1 MISAFRAVFGV
12 LLFSTHQFGQ
22 KNYFN
27 KVTRALLQNNLL
39 TNLFH
44 TTRHPER
51 SGATQRICTRVSEAK
66 LVPKTTLLRAVQIQ
80 DRTGFCIAF
89 HGCKILNQVQDDS
102 VVGMFDKN
110 RRAAFTLAEVLITL
124 GIIGIIAILTI
135 PSLINKITDLQYKEK
150 KKKNYSVFA
159 QAMKM
164 VEIEDNMVFQK
175 EENWTNL
182 PIYLCKLAQ
191 HLKAVKNGLD
201 CSIVLSDEFDPTN
214 DNSFKTDFKWH
225 NEWYQKDTK
234 PIYLNPGYNSNTFQL
249 QDGTLINYGCLNQV
263 FIDVNGFKK
272 PNTVGKDI
280 FYFLLTENGL
290 TFWENAHGN
299 IINACNSEYST
310 LINSQNYL
318 QDCETGSGWGCSP
331 KYIFNK

>member
-1 MISAFRAVFGV
+1 MAVFGS
-12 LLFSTHQFGQ
+12 LFHTTRNFGR

-51 SGATQRICTRVSEAK
+51 SGATHVDTLGFALSSTRHSERSEES
-66 LVPKTTLLRAVQIQ
+66 LNEILRLKPQGA
-80 DRTGFCIAF
+80 T
-89 HGCKILNQVQDDS
+89 H
-102 VVGMFDKN
+102 VGMFDKN
-110 RRAAFTLAEVLITL
+110 RRTAFTLAEVLITL

-135 PSLINKITDLQYKEK
+135 PSLINKITDLQYKAAF
-150 KKKNYSVFA
+150 KKNYSVFA

-234 PIYLNPGYNSNTFQL
+234 PIHLNPGYNSNTFQL

-310 LINSQNYL
+310 LINSLNYL

>member
-1 MISAFRAVFGV
+1 
-12 LLFSTHQFGQ
+12 
-22 KNYFN
+22 
-27 KVTRALLQNNLL
+27 
-39 TNLFH
+39 
-44 TTRHPER
+44 
-51 SGATQRICTRVSEAK
+51 
-66 LVPKTTLLRAVQIQ
+66 
-80 DRTGFCIAF
+80 
-89 HGCKILNQVQDDS
+89 
-102 VVGMFDKN
+102 MFDKN
-110 RRAAFTLAEVLITL
+110 RRTAFTLAEVLITL

-135 PSLINKITDLQYKEK
+135 PSLINKITDLQYKAAF
-150 KKKNYSVFA
+150 KKNYSVFA